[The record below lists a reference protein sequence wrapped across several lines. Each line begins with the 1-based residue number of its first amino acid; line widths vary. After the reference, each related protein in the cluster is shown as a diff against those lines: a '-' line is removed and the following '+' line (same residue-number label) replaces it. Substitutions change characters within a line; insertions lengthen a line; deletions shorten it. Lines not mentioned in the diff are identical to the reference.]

1 MNIEKLQNL
10 SKLLRYWILTMST
23 RAGSGHPTS
32 SLSAADLMTVLWSVF
47 FRFDFTDK
55 DNPYNDRL
63 IFSKGHAT
71 PLYYALFAAAGAIE
85 TKELQTYRKFG
96 SRLEG
101 HPTPNFPYAEA
112 STGSLGQGLSVGVG
126 LAMALRAKFKIQSS
140 KFKVQKDNRATG
152 DASGGP
158 PISAQDIDSEHLL
171 GGNER
176 QDPSRLPKVYV
187 LLGDGEMAEGS
198 VWEALEIAS
207 KYKLNNLVAILDVN
221 RLGQSGQT
229 MLGHDT
235 GVYQKRLEAF
245 GWATQVIDGHDY
257 KEIEKAFAQIQN
269 PKSPASAGSRLRRD
283 KIQISNKPY
292 AIIAKTIKGKGISF
306 LEDKEGWHG
315 KPIPPDQLDQAL
327 QELGEVDLNIR
338 IKVNKP
344 PRREIS
350 NFKVQISNKFQN
362 QKLQI
367 TKPNYRLG
375 EEIATRKAYGTALV
389 RLGELYPQVVAIDGD
404 TGNSTYSEIF
414 GGKFPERFFQMYIAE
429 QNMAGAA
436 VGFSRLGYLPFV
448 STFAAFLTR
457 AYDQIRMANLSGAN
471 IKFCG
476 SHAGVSIGEDG
487 PSQMGLEDLSMFRAM
502 YNCVVLY
509 PSDAVSTE
517 KLMDNLI
524 LHKGISYLRTSR
536 PATPVIYD
544 NNEEFPI
551 GGCKIHKC
559 KNARMKECKIIIV
572 AAGVTLHEA
581 LKAQAELAKENI
593 EAIVVDCYSIKPI
606 DEKTLTNLVSST
618 PVVEAE
624 EINVITV
631 EDHWFEGGL
640 GDAVLNVFSDDVR
653 VRIHKMAVSK
663 LPRSG
668 KPQELLDYEEI
679 SSHAIIKKVKEIT
692 HA

>member
-1 MNIEKLQNL
+1 MNSEVYPFKEV
-10 SKLLRYWILTMST
+10 SKFLRYQSLRMST
-23 RAGSGHPTS
+23 NAGSGHPTS
-32 SLSAADLMTVLWSVF
+32 SLSAADLMAVLISF
-47 FRFDFTDK
+47 IFRYDFK
-55 DNPYNDRL
+55 NPDNINNDRL
-63 IFSKGHAT
+63 IFSKGHAS
-71 PLYYALFAAAGAIE
+71 PLYYALYAAAGAIE
-85 TKELQTYRKFG
+85 IKELDTYRKFG

-101 HPTPNFPYAEA
+101 HPTPNFPYTEA

-126 LAMALRAKFKIQSS
+126 LALAIRNL
-140 KFKVQKDNRATG
+140 TG
-152 DASGGP
+152 PAARGSQDGARNLY
-158 PISAQDIDSEHLL
+158 SARHL
-171 GGNER
+171 GYP
-176 QDPSRLPKVYV
+176 PSRHPSPRVFV

-229 MLGHDT
+229 MLGYNI

-245 GWATQVIDGHDY
+245 GWATQVIDGHNFE
-257 KEIEKAFAQIQN
+257 EITEAFSQIQ
-269 PKSPASAGSRLRRD
+269 GGD
-283 KIQISNKPY
+283 KPY

-327 QELGEVDLNIR
+327 KELGEVDLNTR
-338 IKVNKP
+338 V
-344 PRREIS
+344 
-350 NFKVQISNKFQN
+350 KVQEPEMAKIKNHSAGWRTKFKDTN
-362 QKLQI
+362 QKSKI
-367 TKPNYRLG
+367 NYKIG
-375 EEIATRKAYGTALV
+375 EEIATRKAYGTALT
-389 RLGELYPQVVAIDGD
+389 RLGELYPQIVAIDGD

-429 QNMAGAA
+429 QNMVGTA
-436 VGFSRLGYLPFV
+436 VGFSRLGYSPFV

-487 PSQMGLEDLSMFRAM
+487 PSQMGLEDIAMFRAL
-502 YNCVVLY
+502 YNSVVLY

-517 KLMDNLI
+517 KLMENLL

-536 PATPVIYD
+536 PATPVIYG
-544 NNEEFPI
+544 NGEEFPI
-551 GGCKIHKC
+551 GGCKIHRVER
-559 KNARMKECKIIIV
+559 NVIPSDPPVSIESRDLSQESKIIII

-581 LKAQAELAKENI
+581 LKAQVELAKENI

-606 DEKTLTNLVSST
+606 DSKGLIGLARSASSR
-618 PVVEAE
+618 PGLEDRDGIVQ
-624 EINVITV
+624 VITV

-640 GDAVLNVFSDDVR
+640 GDAVLNVFSGDFYQDR
-653 VRIHKMAVSK
+653 QANPIQDRSIKIYKMAVSK

-679 SSHAIIKKVKEIT
+679 SSQAIIKKVKEIF
-692 HA
+692 HE